1 MVTKEKNVLLR
12 NMKKQNTS
20 LDRLKSWL
28 HVGILVAKEKHWL
41 LRKILKNAL

>member
-1 MVTKEKNVLLR
+1 MVTKEKKCVAKECE
-12 NMKKQNTS
+12 KKQNTS

-41 LRKILKNAL
+41 LR